1 MNLPLKYYF
10 LFLICI
16 SRLIIQAKEHPS
28 IEEWVINKDLK
39 SSLKQTQE
47 IIKANRYS
55 SPEIKDSI
63 LKEMHS
69 VVGKNKE
76 KLSLLYFTQSRF
88 KDAESRYN
96 QAIIALDSALYYTKS
111 PYLYCKYLTTKSFT
125 LILNNNREEAFP
137 LLKQAESIANSLS
150 DPELICEIILAHV
163 ELDRSLG
170 RHKEAIKKLDYAW
183 EIMGSEN
190 CEDLL
195 CIRILDRYA
204 SIQVSLSGPEESKK
218 YSFKALK
225 LASEIGEEHSMAV
238 SHNELGYIYEHSING
253 YDSAEYH
260 YLKAIEIWSRLNT
273 PIYTSNALSNIGR
286 LYKKMEDP
294 YKALKHLHEAHELI
308 KNTQWFDTRFEVSAN
323 LAMIY
328 ISLDDSINYYK
339 YLSEHWLAGS
349 AILSRSVEDDI
360 VGYERQFE
368 QSENLRIIENQQS
381 EIELKNA
388 ENKLKER
395 KANQFLFFMI
405 LAIIT
410 LIGVTLW
417 LRQTVKNR
425 KEIAKINKELE
436 IALEVK
442 NGLLKEIH
450 HRVKNNLQMISGLL
464 TIQAKNT
471 VDEVAK
477 QALLESKAR
486 LKSMSLVHKRLYIGE
501 GYNQVEI
508 TTFLRDIIGSF
519 VNSDQR
525 SQDIFELDIDRFF
538 VHIEQAVPLGF
549 VLHELISN
557 SEKHAWNSS
566 NKKVKLEMKLTADN
580 MLNVKYSD
588 NGTQKIDLE
597 AKESASSLGIK
608 LIKLFVVGQ
617 LKGEFDMDGSHGAVF
632 KFSFKLRQ
640 N

>member
-1 MNLPLKYYF
+1 MNQFLKYYF
-10 LFLICI
+10 LLTVGLIGYN
-16 SRLIIQAKEHPS
+16 IQAKELLS
-28 IEEWVINKDLK
+28 LQEWKNSNDPKN
-39 SSLKQTQE
+39 SLKLTE
-47 IIKANRYS
+47 KIIKQNRFS
-55 SPEIKDSI
+55 SSKIKDSI
-63 LKEMHS
+63 LFELRSIIDKD
-69 VVGKNKE
+69 KE
-76 KLSLLYFTQSRF
+76 KLSLYYFTQSRF
-88 KDAESRYN
+88 KDAESNYN
-96 QAIIALDSALYYTKS
+96 QAIIALDSALLYTQS
-111 PYLYCKYLTTKSFT
+111 PYLYCKYLISKSFT
-125 LILNNNREEAFP
+125 LIINNNREEAFP
-137 LLKQAESIANSLS
+137 ILKQAEIIANSLGE
-150 DPELICEIILAHV
+150 PELTCEVILAQV
-163 ELDRSLG
+163 EIDRAIRSDE
-170 RHKEAIKKLDYAW
+170 EALKKLDKAW
-183 EIMGSEN
+183 EIMGSEDCQN
-190 CEDLL
+190 LM

-204 SIQVSLSGPEESKK
+204 SIYTATAQLEISKN
-218 YSFKALK
+218 YSFRALK
-225 LASEIGEEHSMAV
+225 LAQEIREEHSMAV
-238 SHNELGYIYEHSING
+238 SHNELGFIYEHSPNG

-260 YLKAIEIWSRLNT
+260 YLKAIEIWTKLKT
-273 PIYTSNALSNIGR
+273 PVYTSNALSNLGR
-286 LYKKMEDP
+286 LYKKMNDP
-294 YKALKHLHEAHELI
+294 YTALKRLHEAHDLT
-308 KNTQWFDTRFEVSAN
+308 KNTQWYDTKFEISAN

-328 ISLDDSINYYK
+328 YSLGDSLNYYK
-339 YLSEHWLAGS
+339 YLCDHWNAGAELITAS
-349 AILSRSVEDDI
+349 IQDDI

-405 LAIIT
+405 LAIVT

-425 KEIAKINKELE
+425 KEMAKVNKELE

-471 VDEVAK
+471 IDEVAK
-477 QALLESKAR
+477 QALLDSKAR

-508 TTFLRDIIGSF
+508 ASFLRDIIGSF
-519 VNSDQR
+519 VDSETR
-525 SQDIFELDIDRFF
+525 SQDIFELDIDRFY

-557 SEKHAWNSS
+557 SEKHAWN
-566 NKKVKLEMKLTADN
+566 NLEKKVILKMKLEEN
-580 MLNVKYSD
+580 NQINVEYSD
-588 NGTQKIDLE
+588 NGINKIDLK
-597 AKESASSLGIK
+597 AKENTSSLGLK
-608 LIKLFVVGQ
+608 LIRLFVVGQ